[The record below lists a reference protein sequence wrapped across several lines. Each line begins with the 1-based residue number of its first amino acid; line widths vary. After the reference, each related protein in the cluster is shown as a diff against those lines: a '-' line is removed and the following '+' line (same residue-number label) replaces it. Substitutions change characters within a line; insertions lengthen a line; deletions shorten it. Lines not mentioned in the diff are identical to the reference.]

1 MFLQSE
7 KSLSKPLLNLS
18 MSPVFNGDG
27 AQILYREKMKPASS
41 FWRTLCLCLSLST
54 VAYAPMAIA
63 QTVNTYTV
71 SGNTFQK
78 NGVPTSWRGVN
89 AMHVFGGDSSDM
101 NSWGVDI
108 VREPILNMRDTP
120 LTGYALNV
128 GGTYLHSLQNIVND
142 NRANGKVTILCPFGW
157 DGTSATEFLGQN
169 PSKTT
174 WWSSYKKKYQAIAR
188 QFKNQPDV
196 WFEVWNEPYW
206 HDRSHSYSDALWL
219 SDMKAM
225 VDNIRSTG
233 ATNIV
238 LVPGAETGQDESVL
252 IAKGPSL
259 LAGRNNIA
267 FDIHAYEKWLEDP
280 QTTVENRIQNVKNA
294 GLAML
299 FGEVAPL
306 NAGILMNPA
315 NFLAAA
321 RTQGSTV
328 SAWLWKYDGT
338 DTDALL
344 NSDGTHN
351 DNSNNNWGSIYR
363 DFTLNR

>member
-1 MFLQSE
+1 M
-7 KSLSKPLLNLS
+7 KSLKFSWSALL
-18 MSPVFNGDG
+18 
-27 AQILYREKMKPASS
+27 
-41 FWRTLCLCLSLST
+41 LSLSLCT
-54 VAYAPMAIA
+54 VLNTQAAIA
-63 QTVNTYTV
+63 QAVDTYTIA
-71 SGNTFQK
+71 GNTFQK
-78 NGVPTSWRGVN
+78 NGVATSWRGAN
-89 AMHVFGGDSSDM
+89 ALHVFGGSSSDM

-108 VREPILNMRDTP
+108 VREFIGNMRDTP
-120 LTGYALNV
+120 LIGYPINV
-128 GGTYLHSLQNIVND
+128 NGTYLYSLQNIVND

-169 PSKTT
+169 PSKTA
-174 WWSSYKKKYQAIAR
+174 WWKSYKTKFKTIAN

-206 HDRSHSYSDALWL
+206 YDRSRGYSDTLWL

-238 LVPGAETGQDESVL
+238 LVPGAETGQDEKVL
-252 IAKGPSL
+252 LAKGPSL
-259 LAGRNNIA
+259 LVGRSNVG
-267 FDIHAYEKWLEDP
+267 FDIHAYEKWLGDT
-280 QTTVENRIQNVKNA
+280 QGSVENRIQAVKNA
-294 GLAML
+294 GLAVL

-306 NAGILMNPA
+306 NAGTLMNPT

-321 RTQGSTV
+321 RAQSSTV

-338 DTDALL
+338 DPDALL
-344 NSDGTHN
+344 NADGTAN
-351 DNSNNNWGSIYR
+351 DNSNNNWGSTYR